1 VKDVQKKIAIVVR
14 DRQSEA
20 LRMGV
25 GMILADDLVGVF
37 VMDRKVEESDDNS
50 MNLETMVD
58 MDVKVYTNFKGNEN
72 IEYLS
77 TEEVAQK
84 LLEFDNILP
93 Y

>member
-1 VKDVQKKIAIVVR
+1 MAKKIAILVR
-14 DRQSEA
+14 DRQGEG

-25 GMILADDLVGVF
+25 GMMLADDLVTVF
-37 VMDRKVEESDDNS
+37 VMDRKVEETENNM
-50 MNLETMVD
+50 MNLETMND
-58 MDVKVYTNFKGNEN
+58 MDIKTYTNFKGNEN

-77 TEEVAQK
+77 TEEIAKK

>member
-1 VKDVQKKIAIVVR
+1 MAKKIAILVR
-14 DRQSEA
+14 DRQSEG

-25 GMILADDLVGVF
+25 GMMLADDLVTVF
-37 VMDRKVEESDDNS
+37 VMDRKVEENENN
-50 MNLETMVD
+50 MLNLETMND
-58 MDVKVYTNFKGNEN
+58 MDIKTYTNFKENEN

-77 TEEVAQK
+77 TEEIARK

>member
-1 VKDVQKKIAIVVR
+1 MAKKIAILVR
-14 DRQSEA
+14 DRQGEG

-25 GMILADDLVGVF
+25 GAMLADDLITVF
-37 VMDRKVEESDDNS
+37 VMDRKVEETDDNM
-50 MNLETMVD
+50 MNIETMND
-58 MDVKVYTNFKGNEN
+58 MDIKTYTNFKGNEN

-77 TEEVAQK
+77 TEEIARK

>member
-1 VKDVQKKIAIVVR
+1 MAKKIAVIVR

-25 GMILADDLVGVF
+25 GAMLADDLVTVF
-37 VMDRKVEESDDNS
+37 VMDKKVEETENNM
-50 MNLETMVD
+50 MNLETMND
-58 MDVKVYTNFKGNEN
+58 MDIKTYTNCKENAN

-77 TEEVAQK
+77 TEEIAQK